1 MVKCILKVNRKEVN
15 MDRIRKHIHAVGE
28 NTST

>member
-15 MDRIRKHIHAVGE
+15 MDRIRKYIYVVGE
-28 NTST
+28 NISI